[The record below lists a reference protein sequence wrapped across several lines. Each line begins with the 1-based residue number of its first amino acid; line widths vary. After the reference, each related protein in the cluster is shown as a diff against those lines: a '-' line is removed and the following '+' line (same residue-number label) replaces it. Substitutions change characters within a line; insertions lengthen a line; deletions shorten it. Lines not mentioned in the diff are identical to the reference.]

1 MDTEDIYAKG
11 RCGSLMGAKRNK
23 LAFQKGTFLCLM
35 TKCVSWTVY
44 LNDVV
49 ILSTK
54 YCFVTAAFATD
65 ELK

>member
-1 MDTEDIYAKG
+1 MVAN
-11 RCGSLMGAKRNK
+11 LNK
-23 LAFQKGTFLCLM
+23 LDGTLLCLM
-35 TKCVSWTVY
+35 TKCASYEVHVY
-44 LNDVV
+44 LNGVL

>member
-1 MDTEDIYAKG
+1 MDTDICEKS
-11 RCGSLMGAKRNK
+11 RCGCLMVANLNK
-23 LAFQKGTFLCLM
+23 LDGTLLCLM
-35 TKCVSWTVY
+35 TKCASYEVHVY
-44 LNDVV
+44 LNGVL

>member
-1 MDTEDIYAKG
+1 
-11 RCGSLMGAKRNK
+11 MGAKRNK